1 MIVKTQK
8 KTKKQKP
15 QNKMINNFMGLRR
28 LMKFTKN
35 VDISHA
41 SNFFI
46 KINIVHFVLF
56 ENVCNSVV
64 ELLI

>member
-1 MIVKTQK
+1 
-8 KTKKQKP
+8 
-15 QNKMINNFMGLRR
+15 MGLRR